1 MLEANLEIF
10 VQNSVLDAA
19 GGEVTCRAADHPA
32 SEVSEES
39 NQVKHPYG
47 VSSWSLLTELS
58 NHLEIGFSAFEWGK
72 KA

>member
-1 MLEANLEIF
+1 M
-10 VQNSVLDAA
+10 
-19 GGEVTCRAADHPA
+19 TCRAADHPA